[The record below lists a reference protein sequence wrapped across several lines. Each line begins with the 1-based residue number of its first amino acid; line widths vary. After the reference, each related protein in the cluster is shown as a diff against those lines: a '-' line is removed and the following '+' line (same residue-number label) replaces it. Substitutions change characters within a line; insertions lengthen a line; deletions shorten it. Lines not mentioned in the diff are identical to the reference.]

1 MDGITVVDD
10 YGHHPTEVAATLSA
24 ASGLDYDRVVV
35 VFQPHRYTRTK
46 ALADQFGRAFDDAD
60 VLFVMDVFS
69 AGEMPIPGISGK
81 TVANSVKENGHVA
94 EVNYVPNRR
103 ELMARLVEEVRP
115 GDILLTMGA
124 GDVTLVGPAFIE
136 AKNEA

>member
-1 MDGITVVDD
+1 
-10 YGHHPTEVAATLSA
+10 
-24 ASGLDYDRVVV
+24 
-35 VFQPHRYTRTK
+35 
-46 ALADQFGRAFDDAD
+46 
-60 VLFVMDVFS
+60 MDVFS